1 MSIKDILLQV
11 DPGPAYPGRLDLA
24 AGLAR
29 QHGAHLTGLFVF
41 DLGLAPAM
49 PFGLVDPESTTILA
63 RHQAQLREDAL
74 AAASDLR
81 AGFQE
86 RLRRDGIDGEWRLVE
101 GRAVLT
107 LALHARYADLAILG
121 QEDPDDPQGHGWA
134 AAVEQ
139 ALFSS
144 GRPVLVVPY
153 AGRFAQVGRRVL
165 IGWNARRE
173 AARAVHDALPLIRDA
188 AVVTV
193 VAVDP
198 HGRPGALGGHG
209 DDHGDEPAADIARHL
224 ARHGLRV
231 TAAQTDSGGIGVAD
245 VLLNQA
251 ADLGAD
257 LLVTGGYGHSRTREM
272 VLGGVTRAL
281 LQRMTLPVLM
291 SH

>member
-1 MSIKDILLQV
+1 MGIKDILLQV
-11 DPGPAYPGRLDLA
+11 DAGPAYPGRLDLA

-63 RHQAQLREDAL
+63 RYQAQLRDDAFS
-74 AAASDLR
+74 AASDIK
-81 AGFQE
+81 AGFEE
-86 RLRRDGIDGEWRLVE
+86 RLRRDGIEGEWRLVE

-107 LALHARYADLAILG
+107 IALHARYADLAILG
-121 QEDPDDPQGHGWA
+121 QDDPDNPQVHGWTGV
-134 AAVEQ
+134 VEQ
-139 ALFSS
+139 ALLSS

-198 HGRPGALGGHG
+198 HRRPSGLTGRG

-231 TAAQTDSGGIGVAD
+231 MAAQADSGGIGVAD

-251 ADLGAD
+251 ADRGAD
-257 LLVTGGYGHSRTREM
+257 LLVVGGYGHSRTLET
-272 VLGGVTRAL
+272 VLGGVTRAM